1 MTAKQFVQPS
11 KYRILGLVGRG
22 QFGRV
27 FCARHRKTGGLVAL
41 KELDQQRFP
50 TSQLLRELRFLLS
63 LQHENIV
70 SYIALEHSRGTRY
83 LVMEYCEAGTLRDVM
98 NPNYQLG
105 LGQSLQLVIDILA
118 GLENAHKSNIVHC
131 DVKPENVLLRL
142 TPTGWRAKVS
152 DFGIAR
158 LSQEIEKSGATGSPG
173 YMAPERFYGQFSV
186 SSDLYA
192 VGVILYELLCQE
204 RPFSGKPSE
213 LMVAHLNQRV
223 EIPDR
228 IPVPLQAIL
237 IRALQKLPGKRY
249 ANASQMRQELL
260 SVMSSEE
267 FASYALE
274 MSLDRNLDPDV
285 RSVPNADNSIDL
297 PASSSECIAQQSFEA
312 RIVALAG
319 DGGSYIYSALRFQL
333 QRHPLS
339 NPAQSEPLLKFNTD
353 ITNLSIENHQ
363 KFVATSRSVYRLA
376 EKNTA
381 IFRFNQ
387 DFLWTISPQANW
399 AAASIDHTLE
409 VKNLVYGKVKKLSF
423 GDEKIK
429 AIATID
435 RHHLAVISQKPD
447 ATGSKITV
455 VSRRGNVMGNFLLPV
470 SIAQAKSSSIANR
483 LLLIEQQNPMHL
495 LLVDLKPFR
504 LSQVVLDF
512 TPTLVAT
519 AGWGYAIAG
528 QTDPVSSESGILG
541 LYDSNGQ
548 SAGRLNLDGTIASI
562 APISNHLF
570 AVSTHTATGGKFYLI
585 DLKQL
590 DVELIF

>member
-118 GLENAHKSNIVHC
+118 GLEHAHKSNIVHC

-223 EIPDR
+223 EIPDA
-228 IPVPLQAIL
+228 IPAPLQAIL
-237 IRALQKLPGKRY
+237 IKALQKLPGKRY
-249 ANASQMRQELL
+249 ANASQMQQELL

-285 RSVPNADNSIDL
+285 RSVPSAHNSIDL
-297 PASSSECIAQQSFEA
+297 PASSSECIAQQSVES

-319 DGGSYIYSALRFQL
+319 DGGSYIYSASRFQL

-399 AAASIDHTLE
+399 AAASIEHTLE
-409 VKNLVYGKVKKLSF
+409 VKNLVYGRVKKLSF
-423 GDEKIK
+423 GDEKIT
-429 AIATID
+429 AIATLD

-470 SIAQAKSSSIANR
+470 SIAQAKSGSIANR
-483 LLLIEQQNPMHL
+483 LLLIEKQNPMHL

-528 QTDPVSSESGILG
+528 QTDPVSSGSGILG